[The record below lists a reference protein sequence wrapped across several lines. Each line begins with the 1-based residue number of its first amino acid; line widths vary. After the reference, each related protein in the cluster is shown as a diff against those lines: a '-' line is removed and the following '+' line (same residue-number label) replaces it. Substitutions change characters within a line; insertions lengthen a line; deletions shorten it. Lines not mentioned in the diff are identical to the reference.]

1 MVGDSAGMR
10 STVWSGRLLDIPLE
24 NTVPDIPRCDALHGG
39 SGEFLGDSHGAAAH
53 GMRMQE
59 EKNLMVDLARVQENR
74 ILPSM
79 GIRAC

>member
-1 MVGDSAGMR
+1 MVGESAGMR
-10 STVWSGRLLDIPLE
+10 STVWSGRLLDIALE
-24 NTVPDIPRCDALHGG
+24 KTVPDIPRCDALNGG
-39 SGEFLGDSHGAAAH
+39 SGEFLGDGHGAAAL

-59 EKNLMVDLARVQENR
+59 EKNLRVDSARVQGNR